1 MQEPLISVA
10 LCTYNGEKFLR
21 EQIDSILAQT
31 YKNLEIVIV
40 DDCSTD
46 KTTNIINAYA
56 EKDKRIKLF
65 QNESNLGFNKNFE
78 RALGL
83 TSGEYI
89 AISDQDD
96 IWLPQKLQS
105 LLDNIKNNWLIF
117 SNSSY
122 LGDSKQGRLLN
133 SFKLPANYK
142 GILLRNHVTGHTSLM
157 HRELLSFVLP
167 FPKGGYYDWWMGFV
181 ASYHNKIAFLD

>member
-1 MQEPLISVA
+1 MQESLISVA

-65 QNESNLGFNKNFE
+65 QNASNLGFNKNFE

-105 LLDNIKNNWLIF
+105 LLDNIKNNWLI
-117 SNSSY
+117 
-122 LGDSKQGRLLN
+122 
-133 SFKLPANYK
+133 
-142 GILLRNHVTGHTSLM
+142 I
-157 HRELLSFVLP
+157 
-167 FPKGGYYDWWMGFV
+167 
-181 ASYHNKIAFLD
+181 